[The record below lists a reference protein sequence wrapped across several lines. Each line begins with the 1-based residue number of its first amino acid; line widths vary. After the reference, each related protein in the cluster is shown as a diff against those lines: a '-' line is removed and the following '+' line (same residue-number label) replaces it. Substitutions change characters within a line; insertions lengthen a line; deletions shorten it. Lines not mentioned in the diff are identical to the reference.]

1 MGSEFRSLDGP
12 SGDAGG
18 ASGGARGGAD
28 GGPQSRP
35 LSDVG
40 MRAAGSAREVQ
51 VFRRREQKYEVGAAA
66 ATFLRQEIARRLP
79 CFEFEPGH
87 PQTYVTTIYFDTRNR
102 EFYRQAERNYEDNVK
117 IRVKEYYYAFR
128 DTALRGEGGPAT
140 RNGQGGAARF
150 KVSPTCYVEIKQRVA
165 GIVVKKR
172 FGLPKTHL
180 VPLLRGEDVWPV
192 LQESSSNGEL
202 DALREVYREMRRYLA
217 TYHFEITSVVT
228 YRRTVFQECEA
239 DLRVTFDDR
248 LSVYAPSSSLYDS
261 FEALTVD
268 VLGTPL
274 RTSQRVILEIKC
286 PGEYPDWLEKALRDH
301 STRRLSKFTTS
312 VRLLLGAGG
321 DAAESPGALSTPQSS
336 SPEAAP
342 PNPPASDTELMK
354 GFFN

>member
-1 MGSEFRSLDGP
+1 
-12 SGDAGG
+12 
-18 ASGGARGGAD
+18 
-28 GGPQSRP
+28 
-35 LSDVG
+35 
-40 MRAAGSAREVQ
+40 
-51 VFRRREQKYEVGAAA
+51 
-66 ATFLRQEIARRLP
+66 
-79 CFEFEPGH
+79 
-87 PQTYVTTIYFDTRNR
+87 
-102 EFYRQAERNYEDNVK
+102 
-117 IRVKEYYYAFR
+117 
-128 DTALRGEGGPAT
+128 
-140 RNGQGGAARF
+140 
-150 KVSPTCYVEIKQRVA
+150 
-165 GIVVKKR
+165 
-172 FGLPKTHL
+172 
-180 VPLLRGEDVWPV
+180 
-192 LQESSSNGEL
+192 L

-336 SPEAAP
+336 SPAAAP
-342 PNPPASDTELMK
+342 PNPPACDTELMK